1 MVARDAVAVFAVAA
15 VRGCGG
21 SAGETRQV
29 LIEATV
35 VCPCLPQIP

>member
-1 MVARDAVAVFAVAA
+1 MIASDLLSVFAFAA

-21 SAGETRQV
+21 SAGEPRQV